1 MCFAFQPKVRTNA
14 NSSLVLQAGKSVAE
28 PIRDRG
34 RSQSQWDCKVQGCC
48 AATCPV
54 SPHREQTRRSSFHGM
69 ILFMCFFLSIFCS
82 DVSLHKV

>member
-1 MCFAFQPKVRTNA
+1 MCLAFQPKVRTNA

-34 RSQSQWDCKVQGCC
+34 RSCDQWDGTVKGRG
-48 AATCPV
+48 AATRPV
-54 SPHREQTRRSSFHGM
+54 SPHKEQTRRSSFQGM